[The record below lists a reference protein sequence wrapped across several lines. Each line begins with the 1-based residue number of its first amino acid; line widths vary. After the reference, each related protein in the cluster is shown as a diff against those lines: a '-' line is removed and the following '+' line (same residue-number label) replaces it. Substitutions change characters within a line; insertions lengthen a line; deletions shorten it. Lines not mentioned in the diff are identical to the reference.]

1 MSKSISCADTAKLI
15 RQALKEAFK
24 GVKFSVRSS
33 TYSGGASIYV
43 NWTDGPNVAQVEA
56 VSKTFTGAYFDGMQD
71 LKGSTYALMDG
82 EVIRFGA
89 DFVFSSRTHS
99 PALVAKAC
107 ASVARMYGLSEVPSA
122 EDFLRGR
129 LHGVRLNDGWGYDV
143 AQLVHQ
149 NLAKRSDRLAVAK
162 SKTAARVI
170 YLGNDG
176 HSDKGALAAEVAA

>member
-15 RQALKEAFK
+15 RQALKEAFP

-56 VSKTFTGAYFDGMQD
+56 VSKTFSGAYFDGMQD
-71 LKGSTYALMDG
+71 LKGSTYALLDG
-82 EVIRFGA
+82 EVVRFGA
-89 DFVFSSRTHS
+89 DFIFSNRTHS

-107 ASVARMYGLSEVPSA
+107 ASVARLYGMATVPCDQ
-122 EDFLRGR
+122 DFMQGR
-129 LHGVRLNDGWGYDV
+129 LHGVRINDGWGYDV

-149 NLAKRSDRLAVAK
+149 NLSKRSDRLAVRK

-176 HSDKGALAAEVAA
+176 HSDHGALQVEVAA